1 MSKQV
6 FVALVTC
13 FNEDETIN
21 CAATRAQVRRQVAAG
36 NNIMCAGTNG
46 DFSALTHAEKIRLT
60 EEVVDEVAGRARVI
74 VNAGMPATFETLQI
88 AKAFDRIGVDGIA
101 VITPFFIAC
110 TQDGL
115 IRHFQTVAD
124 AVGAPIYLYDIP
136 ARTQNHI
143 EPETA
148 RKLAA
153 HGNIAGIKDTGG
165 AQQTLEANLQVARD
179 VPGFEVYSGPDHLVL
194 WSLQNGAAGCIS
206 GLGNALP
213 DVLAVFSA
221 PSTPATS
228 PRPSGSRRSMP
239 ISAPIS
245 TRLASH
251 PPWSSARFISRTLPS
266 APAASRHSCRIRNR
280 IKKSWKSCDA
290 IDACEA
296 ATERS
301 GHCRSRTRHLKIS
314 TKTAGSRSLSEASSM
329 TNNL

>member
-1 MSKQV
+1 MTKQA

-21 CAATRAQVRRQVAAG
+21 YEATRAQVRHQVAAG

-46 DFSALTHAEKIRLT
+46 DFTALTHEEKIRLT
-60 EEVVDEVAGRARVI
+60 EEVVDEVAGRAKVI
-74 VNAGMPATFETLQI
+74 VNAGMPATFETLQL

-115 IRHFQTVAD
+115 IRHFSTVAD
-124 AVGAPIYLYDIP
+124 AVETPVYLYDIP

-153 HGNIAGIKDTGG
+153 HGNIAGIKDSGG
-165 AQQTLEANLQVARD
+165 AQQTLEAYLQVAKEM
-179 VPGFEVYSGPDHLVL
+179 PGFEVYSGPDHLVL

-213 DVLAVFSA
+213 HVLAGILNAFN
-221 PSTPATS
+221 
-228 PRPSGSRRSMP
+228 
-239 ISAPIS
+239 
-245 TRLASH
+245 ASDI
-251 PPWSSARFISRTLPS
+251 AEAERQQAIYTDFRTDLYALGF
-266 APAASRHSCRIRNR
+266 APAMVKRSLYLQDPSVGASRQPALLPDQEQDDRIVEILRR
-280 IKKSWKSCDA
+280 YQQ
-290 IDACEA
+290 
-296 ATERS
+296 
-301 GHCRSRTRHLKIS
+301 L
-314 TKTAGSRSLSEASSM
+314 
-329 TNNL
+329 